1 MIKKIMMAMVAFLA
15 VALPIIATTPAMA
28 VTCPAGTPRAN
39 ESVKALADCSIPN
52 EHKNDNLM
60 KTVQQIINVVLGVLG
75 IVTVAVIVI
84 GGFNY
89 ITSSGDPAKV
99 AKAKNTILYG
109 VIGLIIALLAY
120 AIVNFVL
127 TGVFG

>member
-15 VALPIIATTPAMA
+15 VALPIITTTPAMA
-28 VTCPAGTPRAN
+28 EVTCPAGSKNST
-39 ESVKALADCSIPN
+39 ADTLEACNIDTTQN
-52 EHKNDNLM
+52 NLM
-60 KTVQQIINVVLGVLG
+60 TRVQTIINVVLGVLG
-75 IVTVAVIVI
+75 IVTVAVIII

-127 TGVFG
+127 TGVFGQ